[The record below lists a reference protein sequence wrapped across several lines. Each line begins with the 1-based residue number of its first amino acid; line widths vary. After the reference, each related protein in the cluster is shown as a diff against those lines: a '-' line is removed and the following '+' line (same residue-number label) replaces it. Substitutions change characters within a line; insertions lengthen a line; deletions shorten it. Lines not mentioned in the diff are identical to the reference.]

1 MTSLTLYG
9 ESLLQRYRGSSSFLY
24 HGNDNCEYYIPPL
37 TLSAEM
43 FESPNL
49 AAVASA
55 VAAGTGTV
63 TVRLERHSCSIVA
76 NAQFVGA
83 QLPARVEHE
92 LNSVAFAHVC
102 QFVALTVWRMANC
115 KDFRFLLSISD
126 AEEAMLLRNV
136 AFSGG
141 VHVALAVHE
150 FPADVDESF
159 GRRFVATAASCAKAL
174 LGESAGIVSV
184 SFHSPRSPFYL
195 EAATRLA
202 EKRASINAGMERLCA
217 DGMFGTPYKV
227 AIGECDQRAQ
237 IDELYADSPLHTVT
251 AFRALRPLLL
261 LRGPTEAAVAAMR
274 ESIVSKLLERYPFDD
289 LLPVEKRAHEFT
301 LNMRG
306 TLENATELRL
316 INCEF
321 CAIDADTATLLR
333 AAVRNCSQLQCVGL
347 ADSRGLSEEDVLEI
361 LASPSVRVVSID
373 GLPFADKLRASTNG
387 FKCASKFG
395 PPDDASLR
403 YGAYWLESSL
413 FIDVVAPA
421 EFEPWYAEY
430 ECDNVNFK

>member
-115 KDFRFLLSISD
+115 KDFRFLLSISG
-126 AEEAMLLRNV
+126 AEGAMLLRNV

-174 LGESAGIVSV
+174 LGESAGTISV
-184 SFHSPRSPFYL
+184 SFHSPSSPFYL
-195 EAATRLA
+195 DAAAHMA
-202 EKRASINAGMERLCA
+202 EERASINVGMRSLCA
-217 DGMFGTPYKV
+217 DGMFALPSTV
-227 AIGECDQRAQ
+227 VIGAEIDAEDPLRA
-237 IDELYADSPLHTVT
+237 VT

-261 LRGPTEAAVAAMR
+261 LRGPTDAAVCAVR

-316 INCEF
+316 IDCEF
-321 CAIDADTATLLR
+321 RAIDTDTATLLR

-361 LASPSVRVVSID
+361 LASPSVRFVSID
-373 GLPFADKLRASTNG
+373 GLPFGDKLRASTNG
-387 FKCASKFG
+387 FKYVSKFG

-403 YGAYWLESSL
+403 YDAYWLESSL
-413 FIDVVAPA
+413 FIDVSTPE
-421 EFEPWYAEY
+421 EFEP
-430 ECDNVNFK
+430 